1 MEVNGQNNIVDF
13 DAQAK
18 DLEAQELESPGGVA
32 TAAIYGKLLCIYL
45 LQNDTC
51 NAKFLWKRIPQQI
64 KAGNAELAQI
74 WAVGQKMWQRD
85 FPGIY
90 ETLQKE
96 WADPYKDVMN
106 AVLEATRRRA
116 FHLVA
121 QAFSSINAEEFAA
134 YLGMPVTEAVKAA
147 QNEGWSADPNTRLVT
162 PKKPAPPQDPV
173 LANEHQ
179 LSVLTDYVSFL
190 ES

>member
-1 MEVNGQNNIVDF
+1 METEQQITDYV
-13 DAQAK
+13 ALAR
-18 DLEAQELESPGGVA
+18 DLENQELEAAGGVA
-32 TAAIYGKLLCIYL
+32 NTTVYGKLLCIYL

-51 NAKFLWKRIPQQI
+51 NAKFLWKRIPQQV
-64 KAGNAELAQI
+64 KTGCPELALL

-90 ETLQKE
+90 ETIQKE
-96 WADPYKDVMN
+96 WTDPYKDIMA

-116 FHLVA
+116 FNLVA
-121 QAFSSINAEEFAA
+121 QAYSSINAEEFAA
-134 YLGMPVTEAVKAA
+134 YMGMPVNDAVKAA
-147 QNEGWSADPNTRLVT
+147 QNEGWQADPNTKLVT
-162 PKKPAPPQDPV
+162 PRKPVAQSDPV
-173 LANEHQ
+173 LANEQQ